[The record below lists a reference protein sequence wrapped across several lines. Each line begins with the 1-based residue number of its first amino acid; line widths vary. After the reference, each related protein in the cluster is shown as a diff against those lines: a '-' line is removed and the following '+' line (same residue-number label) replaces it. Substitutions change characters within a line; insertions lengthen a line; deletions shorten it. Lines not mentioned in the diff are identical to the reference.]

1 MIKVGIIGLGKTG
14 IYVAQSILKSDN
26 MQIVAA
32 ICSPGSTKKGMDLG
46 KFLGTSETNIKIDS
60 SDEIEAIIFKT
71 KPDVVVD
78 FSSASATMKNISI
91 LSKMKVN
98 IVIGTTGF
106 TKEEIK
112 RIQNLAYEFK
122 NGIVYAPNITLGVN
136 VVMLLSNIAATILNN
151 YDFQIIEMHYR
162 NKKDSPSGTAL
173 KLSDEIERGLQVSG
187 TYNKTI
193 PINSIRAGSIIGKHE
208 VLIIGD
214 YDQIEIS
221 HESFSRQAFSLG
233 AIKAI
238 NYIYNKSGYYEMKNV
253 LKLKE
258 ILHEYIDT
266 MDSNL
271 VINS

>member
-14 IYVAQSILKSDN
+14 KYVANSILESNN
-26 MQIVAA
+26 MKIVAA

-46 KFLGTSETNIKIDS
+46 DLLGISKANVKIYS
-60 SDEIEAIIFKT
+60 SDEMEAIIFKT

-78 FSSASATMKNISI
+78 FSSPSATMKNITI

-98 IVIGTTGF
+98 LVIGTTGF

-112 RIQNLAYEFK
+112 KIQSTAHDFK

-151 YDFQIIEMHYR
+151 YDFEIIEMHYK

-173 KLSDEIERGLQVSG
+173 KLSDEIEHGLEASG
-187 TYNKTI
+187 TYNKII
-193 PINSIRAGSIIGKHE
+193 PINAIRAGGIIGKHE
-208 VLIIGD
+208 VLIVGD
-214 YDQIEIS
+214 YDKIQIS

-238 NYIYNKSGYYEMKNV
+238 NYIFNKSGYYEMKNV
-253 LKLKE
+253 LNLKE
-258 ILHEYIDT
+258 ILHQYIDAI
-266 MDSNL
+266 DGDL
-271 VINS
+271 AINS